1 MASHLWAFLGI
12 SLLVIVTPGP
22 DTALTIRNSLFGGR
36 CGGIFTALGVST
48 GQAMWALATS
58 AGVAS
63 LVLASAALFAAVK
76 LLGAAY
82 LVFLGL
88 EGLSHALRP
97 ARADPPLL
105 APGRP
110 RRLAPASAFR
120 QGVISNLANPKMAV
134 FFMSLLP
141 QFAPAGGATSFAA
154 FAALGALFSAMTL
167 VWLAGYALVVARA
180 GDFLRRP
187 TIKRWLAGLTGAAL
201 IALGLRLA
209 AEER

>member
-36 CGGIFTALGVST
+36 GCGIFTALGVST
-48 GQAMWALATS
+48 GQAIWALATS

-63 LVLASAALFAAVK
+63 LLLASAALFAEVK
-76 LLGAAY
+76 LVGAAY

-88 EGLSHALRP
+88 EALRHALRP
-97 ARADPPLL
+97 ARAEPPLC

-110 RRLAPASAFR
+110 RRLTPVGAFR
-120 QGVISNLANPKMAV
+120 QGVVSNLANPKMAV
-134 FFMSLLP
+134 FFISLLP
-141 QFAPAGGATSFAA
+141 QFAPAGGTTFAA
-154 FAALGALFSAMTL
+154 LAALGALFSAMT
-167 VWLAGYALVVARA
+167 VVCLAGYALAVARA

-187 TIKRWLAGLTGAAL
+187 TIKRRLAGVTGAAL
-201 IALGLRLA
+201 VALGLRLA
-209 AEER
+209 VEER

>member
-1 MASHLWAFLGI
+1 MASHIWAFLGI
-12 SLLVIVTPGP
+12 SLLVIATPGP
-22 DTALTIRNSLFGGR
+22 DTALTIRNSLLGGR
-36 CGGIFTALGVST
+36 GCGIFTALGVST
-48 GQAMWALATS
+48 GQVIWALATS

-63 LVLASAALFAAVK
+63 LLLASAALFAAVK

-88 EGLSHALRP
+88 EALWHALCP
-97 ARADPPLL
+97 ARAEP
-105 APGRP
+105 APFASGTP
-110 RRLAPASAFR
+110 RRLVPASAFR
-120 QGVISNLANPKMAV
+120 QGVVSNLANPKMAV

-141 QFAPAGGATSFAA
+141 QFAPRGGTSFAA
-154 FAALGALFSAMTL
+154 LAGLGALFSTMTL
-167 VWLAGYALVVARA
+167 VWLAGYALAVARA

-187 TIKRWLAGLTGAAL
+187 TVKRWLAGVTGAAL

>member
-36 CGGIFTALGVST
+36 GCGIFTALGVST
-48 GQAMWALATS
+48 GQAIWALATS

-63 LVLASAALFAAVK
+63 LLLASAALFAAVK
-76 LLGAAY
+76 LVGAAY

-88 EGLSHALRP
+88 EALRHALHP
-97 ARADPPLL
+97 ARAEPPLC

-110 RRLAPASAFR
+110 RRLTPVGAFR

-134 FFMSLLP
+134 FFISLLP
-141 QFAPAGGATSFAA
+141 QFAPAGGATFAA
-154 FAALGALFSAMTL
+154 LAALGALFSAMTL
-167 VWLAGYALVVARA
+167 ACLAGYALAVARA

-187 TIKRWLAGLTGAAL
+187 TIKRRLAGVTGAAL